1 MRAFFEVHLRLVIT
15 VWIILMS
22 VLGLLYLMNYMKFDS
37 VMSNVVSSKL
47 DVISSSLKTS
57 MERVDRMG
65 IPFES
70 ADNLKDQFN
79 HARTREPDVTA
90 ISLVDHNGEL
100 LIHSSNIHQGT
111 HVPPEVLRRALTS
124 NEVRWS
130 YNNDAQLYSGLQTFD
145 SFGNLSGSIVIEYDK
160 SALFGVYA
168 LVKLHLLEATVVIF
182 LTTALIVFLVVR
194 LGFGDVAGVI
204 DLIQKYSKGDKQLL
218 DKAPP
223 GTMSQTF
230 ADQIKQSEKM
240 KAEVSAELERL
251 KELSKK
257 QEKQDTEVIK

>member
-1 MRAFFEVHLRLVIT
+1 MRAFFEVHLRLVVT

-79 HARTREPDVTA
+79 HARTRESDVTA
-90 ISLVDHNGEL
+90 ISLVNQNGEL
-100 LIHSSNIHQGT
+100 LIHSSSTQGT
-111 HVPPEVLRRALTS
+111 NVPPEVLRRALTS
-124 NEVRWS
+124 NEVHWS

-182 LTTALIVFLVVR
+182 LITALIVFLVVR

>member
-1 MRAFFEVHLRLVIT
+1 MRAFFEVHLRLVVT

-79 HARTREPDVTA
+79 HARTRESDVTA
-90 ISLVDHNGEL
+90 ISLVNQNGEL
-100 LIHSSNIHQGT
+100 LIHSSSTQGT

-182 LTTALIVFLVVR
+182 LITALIVFLVVR

-257 QEKQDTEVIK
+257 QDKQDTEVIK

>member
-1 MRAFFEVHLRLVIT
+1 
-15 VWIILMS
+15 MS

-79 HARTREPDVTA
+79 HARTRESDVTA
-90 ISLVDHNGEL
+90 ISLVNQNGEL
-100 LIHSSNIHQGT
+100 LIHSSSTQGT
-111 HVPPEVLRRALTS
+111 NVPPEVLRRALTS
-124 NEVRWS
+124 NEVHWS

-182 LTTALIVFLVVR
+182 LITALIVFLVVR